1 MTMRVEKRI
10 IARKVGKSRRKRNS
24 GDTGRRTIG
33 GGGETKR
40 ADDGARVDLFEVLRD
55 AVATTARRGLE
66 RALL

>member
-33 GGGETKR
+33 GGETKG

>member
-24 GDTGRRTIG
+24 GDTGRRTI

>member
-1 MTMRVEKRI
+1 LEKVE
-10 IARKVGKSRRKRNS
+10 GKETPV
-24 GDTGRRTIG
+24 TGRRTI

>member
-1 MTMRVEKRI
+1 L
-10 IARKVGKSRRKRNS
+10 
-24 GDTGRRTIG
+24 

>member
-24 GDTGRRTIG
+24 GNRGAGPTT
-33 GGGETKR
+33 R

>member
-1 MTMRVEKRI
+1 LEKVE
-10 IARKVGKSRRKRNS
+10 GKETPVTRGGGQS
-24 GDTGRRTIG
+24 